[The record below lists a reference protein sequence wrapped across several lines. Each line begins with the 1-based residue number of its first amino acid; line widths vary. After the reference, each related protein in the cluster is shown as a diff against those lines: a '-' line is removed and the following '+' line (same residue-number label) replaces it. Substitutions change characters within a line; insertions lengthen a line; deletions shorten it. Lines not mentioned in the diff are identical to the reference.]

1 MEIKQLISSVITEKP
16 PSRSINEF
24 IFLCRK
30 IALVQIRRKLS
41 SGRLHSEFFKSS
53 PDDLAIDCIAD
64 LFQQDD
70 SGTFIQI
77 KTYFESLS
85 FENISEKDLL
95 THLRRLVFARVNQ
108 SIFRMYN
115 EADPSLGK
123 ILRNI
128 KYAVHTLNNF
138 NEIERFGEQCI
149 APSACETLEHLP
161 VLDRPELE
169 RQLRYHAHGSEHI
182 PALLAKL
189 SVYLREQ
196 NDHSRIVPLM
206 LVAIVFRSL
215 YSDTPVTQEVM
226 IEDRFI
232 ARDASAILYGIC
244 KQLMNETELKYVG
257 KKKVEPV
264 IFKKYFDVIE
274 ENLVATIIQQ
284 DGDRKSFFTSLKTLM
299 PELTEK
305 EYKKNHKSRVE
316 YLARIA
322 HKRAVKELRK
332 HV

>member
-1 MEIKQLISSVITEKP
+1 MELKQLIVDLCLENPSSRI
-16 PSRSINEF
+16 INEF
-24 IFLCRK
+24 VFLCRK
-30 IALVQIRRKLS
+30 IALVQIRRKLN

-70 SGTFIQI
+70 SGTFVQI
-77 KTYFESLS
+77 KIYFESLS
-85 FENISEKDLL
+85 LDNISEKDLL

-128 KYAVHTLNNF
+128 KLAVQGLRNF
-138 NEIERFGEQCI
+138 QEAERFGEQCI

-161 VLDRPELE
+161 ELDRQELE
-169 RQLRYHAHGSEHI
+169 RQLRYYARGSEHI

-196 NDHSRIVPLM
+196 NDHSRIVPIM
-206 LVAIVFRSL
+206 LVAMVFRSL
-215 YSDTPVTQEVM
+215 YSDVPIMQEV
-226 IEDRFI
+226 ILEDRFI
-232 ARDASAILYGIC
+232 AGDASAILHDIC
-244 KQLMNETELKYVG
+244 KQLMNETEPKYVG
-257 KKKVEPV
+257 RRKIDAFV
-264 IFKKYFDVIE
+264 FKKYFDVIE
-274 ENLVATIIQQ
+274 ENLNATIIQQ
-284 DGDRKSFFTSLKTLM
+284 NGERLSFFTSLKSLM
-299 PELTEK
+299 PEITEK
-305 EYKKNHKSRVE
+305 DYKKNHKSRVE